1 MATDVERLVVSLEAN
16 IKKYEREMER
26 SRGVAE
32 KALRE
37 VERSVSTS
45 TAKIEGLM
53 ARTGGAIRAGLAGA
67 LAGISLAKV
76 SEFAD
81 SFTKIQN
88 QLKISGLEGAKLD
101 QTFKSLFDIAQKQGA
116 PLDAL
121 ATLYGRVSGAQKELK
136 TNSGEMLQFTNAVAL
151 ALKVNGTSAT
161 EASGALLQLGQ
172 ALGGGKI
179 QAEEF
184 NSLIDGA
191 RPLLQAAAAGIK
203 EAGGSVASLT
213 ALVKDGKV
221 SSEAFFRGVLAG
233 LPVLDDLASK
243 AKDTTSIALARL
255 NNSMLL
261 LVGAFD
267 QSTGASDTAATAI
280 SRFAGNVDDLTSR
293 VPGAITML
301 KQLAAQ
307 AASTAN
313 TFGNLPVFKSL
324 ADRFVD
330 PEAVKALEK
339 SMNKAEGSA
348 PKNIFDEYD
357 FINRNASAGSLA
369 GKAAELR
376 AKAGVVTTPIVKPIS
391 LADFKVPGE
400 KEKKEGGGGGG
411 GGGGKSSAEKVT
423 DYKRETDAI
432 EKRTRAFDSERES
445 LGKSALDIAQTE
457 GKFRLMEAAAKANVP
472 VTEQLTQDVDR
483 LSLAYAKA
491 KVALDEAEE
500 KQRQFQ
506 SASRQVGATLSDS
519 FKDAILEGEK
529 LTVVLDRLLKS
540 FASRGIDSVF
550 DSLFAK
556 DGAGTGLLKTVL
568 GAGFASGGYTGP
580 GRMNDPRGVVH
591 AGEVVWSQA
600 DIRRAGGVGTVE
612 AMRRGARGYAA
623 GGVVGMAPLAPMNPG
638 RITSARRA
646 SSRPAI
652 RMGDVNINAPGAD
665 RQGLLALKAYVDAG
679 MQENRRT
686 IGQQLSNWKE
696 DN

>member
-1 MATDVERLVVSLEAN
+1 MATDLERLVVSLEAN
-16 IKKYEREMER
+16 IKKFEREMDR
-26 SRGVAE
+26 SRTVAD
-32 KALRE
+32 KGLRE
-37 VERSVSTS
+37 VERTVSAS

-53 ARTGGAIRAGLAGA
+53 AKTGGAIRAGLVGA
-67 LAGISLAKV
+67 LAGISVGKV
-76 SEFAD
+76 TEFAD

-101 QTFKSLFDIAQKQGA
+101 QTFKSLFDISQKQGA

-280 SRFAGNVDDLTSR
+280 SRFAGNVDELTSR

-313 TFGNLPVFKSL
+313 TFGNLPVFKAL
-324 ADRFVD
+324 ADRYAD
-330 PEAVKALEK
+330 PAAIKALEK
-339 SMNKAEGSA
+339 SMNQAEGSA
-348 PKNIFDEYD
+348 PKNMFDEYD

-376 AKAGVVTTPIVKPIS
+376 AKAGAVTTPTVKPIS

-400 KEKKEGGGGGG
+400 KEKKEGGGGA
-411 GGGGKSSAEKVT
+411 GKSSAEKVT

-432 EKRTRAFDSERES
+432 EKRTRAFDSKRES
-445 LGKSALDIAQTE
+445 LGKSALEIAQTE

-472 VTEQLTQDVDR
+472 VTQQLTQDVDR

-506 SASRQVGATLSDS
+506 SASRQVGATLSDG
-519 FKDAILEGEK
+519 FKDAVLEGEK
-529 LTVVLDRLLKS
+529 LTVVMDRLLKS
-540 FASRGIDSVF
+540 FASRGIDSLF

-556 DGAGTGLLKTVL
+556 DGVGSGLLKSVL

-580 GRMNDPRGVVH
+580 GRKNDPRGVVH

-623 GGVVGMAPLAPMNPG
+623 GGVVGMAPLAPMSPG
-638 RITSARRA
+638 RITPMGG
-646 SSRPAI
+646 RPRQAAPI
-652 RMGDVNINAPGAD
+652 NVSTTINAPNAD
-665 RQGLLALKAYVDAG
+665 AAGLMKLRAYVDQQNAL
-679 MQENRRT
+679 MPQKLRDLQRR
-686 IGQQLSNWKE
+686 GG
-696 DN
+696 